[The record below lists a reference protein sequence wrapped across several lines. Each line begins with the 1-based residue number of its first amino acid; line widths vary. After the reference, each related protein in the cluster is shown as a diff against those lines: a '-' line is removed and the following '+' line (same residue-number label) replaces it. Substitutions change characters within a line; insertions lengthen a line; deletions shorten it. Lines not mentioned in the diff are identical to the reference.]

1 MHSLLS
7 RFLLTASA
15 ALLLFGG
22 AVHALAYKKA
32 VAALATSNLTAF
44 YAQALKGLWL
54 IDSATLVILSM
65 SFGVLALRPAL
76 ASALMIA
83 LLALIPAATAALLY
97 YFIGPFPPAH
107 LLLFAA
113 LLAFSAA
120 ALRSNAEPCDGPN

>member
-7 RFLLTASA
+7 RFLLAASA

-22 AVHALAYKKA
+22 AVHAFAYKKA
-32 VAALATSNLTAF
+32 VAAVATSNLAAF

-54 IDSATLVILSM
+54 IDSATLVILAL

-76 ASALMIA
+76 ASALVIA
-83 LLALIPAATAALLY
+83 LLALIPAATAGLLY
-97 YFIGPFPPAH
+97 YFIGPSPPAH

-113 LLAFSAA
+113 ALTFLAA
-120 ALRSNAEPCDGPN
+120 ALRANA

>member
-7 RFLLTASA
+7 RFLLSGSA

-22 AVHALAYKKA
+22 AVHAFAYKKA
-32 VAALATSNLTAF
+32 VAAVATSNLAAF

-54 IDSATLVILSM
+54 IDSATLVILAL

-76 ASALMIA
+76 ASALVIA
-83 LLALIPAATAALLY
+83 LLALIPAATAGLLY
-97 YFIGPFPPAH
+97 YFIGPSPPAH

-113 LLAFSAA
+113 ALTFLAA
-120 ALRSNAEPCDGPN
+120 ALRANA